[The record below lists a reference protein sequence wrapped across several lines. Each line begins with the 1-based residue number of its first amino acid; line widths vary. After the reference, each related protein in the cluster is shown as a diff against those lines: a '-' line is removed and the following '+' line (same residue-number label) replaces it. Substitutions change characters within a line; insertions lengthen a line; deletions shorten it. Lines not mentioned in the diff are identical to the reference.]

1 MEYTYFH
8 CCILILFIK
17 IEIGLGLKC
26 HQCSS
31 YTLKHCHDPFYHEDG
46 KFKTNNFLNECPS
59 DKKYNLCRKIY
70 QIVRGDER
78 VIRSCGYEEYKN
90 ECYKTV
96 LEEYTTKIIWPI
108 MRTYISFG
116 ALSRIVLIIS
126 NITLIQSLSNEGTTS
141 INNEM
146 PCVKRLNQLYCN
158 GAGSAYPLGRIST
171 FIDEHKA
178 LIKRMFGDMQET
190 EPKLT
195 KQTSLKTPASTIY
208 FRSSTSFKSTRFS
221 RSILEGFIEDFDVLK
236 KTNKTRTRRE
246 TSFPGITLKDDP
258 NKVDSCESSIEI
270 SQPYWA
276 ENSNNQ
282 IRAIVNTKQFNQ
294 AIHQEICSKSRTVRC
309 AEETAHV
316 NKSINGIVFYP
327 MILTMI
333 VLVYSWIGF
342 YFLLV
347 VVVVVLKIPRF
358 NELNTVFI
366 KQNKKSNHGSF
377 TRNYIDK

>member
-1 MEYTYFH
+1 
-8 CCILILFIK
+8 
-17 IEIGLGLKC
+17 
-26 HQCSS
+26 
-31 YTLKHCHDPFYHEDG
+31 
-46 KFKTNNFLNECPS
+46 
-59 DKKYNLCRKIY
+59 
-70 QIVRGDER
+70 
-78 VIRSCGYEEYKN
+78 
-90 ECYKTV
+90 
-96 LEEYTTKIIWPI
+96 

-309 AEETAHV
+309 AGDCSCEQKYKWHRLLSYDP
-316 NKSINGIVFYP
+316 NNDCSGIF
-327 MILTMI
+327 MD
-333 VLVYSWIGF
+333 W
-342 YFLLV
+342 FLFPSCCSCRC
-347 VVVVVLKIPRF
+347 LKNPTF
-358 NELNTVFI
+358 
-366 KQNKKSNHGSF
+366 
-377 TRNYIDK
+377 